1 MKKYVFIIT
10 DKNRLNLHVGI
21 SSDLVKTLDFYNQ
34 MPCLF
39 FDPGQQ
45 LNRLVY
51 FEEFTTDQ
59 TANARFALINQF
71 TKMQKERLIRSANVD
86 WLDLSSA
93 IRAEQHYL
101 LQLSSTSFYQVA

>member
-10 DKNRLNLHVGI
+10 DRNRTNLHVGI
-21 SSDLVKTLDFYNQ
+21 SSDLVKTMDFYNQ

-51 FEEFTTDQ
+51 FEEFTSDQ
-59 TANARFALINQF
+59 AANARFALINQF
-71 TKMQKERLIRSANVD
+71 TKMQKERLIRSANAD
-86 WLDLSSA
+86 WLDLSPA
-93 IRAEQHYL
+93 IRVEQQYL
-101 LQLSSTSFYQVA
+101 LQLNSASFYQVA